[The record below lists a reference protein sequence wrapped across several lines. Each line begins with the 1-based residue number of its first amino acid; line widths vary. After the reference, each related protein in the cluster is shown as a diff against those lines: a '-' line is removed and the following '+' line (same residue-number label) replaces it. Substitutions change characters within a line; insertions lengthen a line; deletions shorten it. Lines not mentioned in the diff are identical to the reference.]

1 MEWLEFGRWSPEVQ
15 QRLALQAER
24 LSVAAR
30 PLSPPPP
37 RPESASTRVSE
48 LEELLRHSP
57 TSNPWGHP
65 IAEC

>member
-1 MEWLEFGRWSPEVQ
+1 MEWLEFGHWSPEVQ
-15 QRLALQAER
+15 QRLALQAAR

-30 PLSPPPP
+30 PHLPPPP
-37 RPESASTRVSE
+37 RPENASARARA
-48 LEELLRHSP
+48 LESLLRQAP